1 MSIST
6 SLVLRVAALL
16 SLAQFASSVALPARC
31 GPIRCAASSA
41 PRRAAAAL
49 DRALIG
55 LEPSDGVVLVDVEN
69 VRGKSGFTLGHEELL
84 GEAARWAQHRNLHGR
99 VVLVVDHGART
110 AAYYL
115 RQLGLAV
122 AFSGRRQS
130 ADDMIA
136 KQVPYVQRQLARDV
150 CVVTGDV
157 GLKTRCQQ
165 KSVHGRSLSTVESAS
180 LLDAFDEAARTEEP
194 LPALAPLVARAPRAA
209 AAATAAARPAAW
221 RPRRRC
227 WRRSTARCRPAPS
240 CAPSR
245 ACSKRARARSGRS

>member
-1 MSIST
+1 MT
-6 SLVLRVAALL
+6 AQLVL
-16 SLAQFASSVALPARC
+16 SVALLRPPLF
-31 GPIRCAASSA
+31 G
-41 PRRAAAAL
+41 
-49 DRALIG
+49 RALEGQRRTAPAPVALAGRRRTAEG
-55 LEPSDGVVLVDVEN
+55 LEHSLASLRKTSGVVQIDVEN

-165 KSVHGRSLSTVESAS
+165 KSVHARSLSVSAS
-180 LLDAFDEAARTEEP
+180 SFCRAMSRNERPCLSRQAR
-194 LPALAPLVARAPRAA
+194 
-209 AAATAAARPAAW
+209 
-221 RPRRRC
+221 
-227 WRRSTARCRPAPS
+227 
-240 CAPSR
+240 
-245 ACSKRARARSGRS
+245 

>member
-1 MSIST
+1 MT
-6 SLVLRVAALL
+6 ASLVLRVALL
-16 SLAQFASSVALPARC
+16 LRSRNSPVRRRPRPLRPDPLR
-31 GPIRCAASSA
+31 RLLRAAPSG
-41 PRRAAAAL
+41 RRA
-49 DRALIG
+49 RPRLIG

-165 KSVHGRSLSTVESAS
+165 KSVHARSLSVVESAS

-194 LPALAPLVARAPRAA
+194 LPALAPLVAEGGEGGGDDGGGGGGG
-209 AAATAAARPAAW
+209 AAAR
-221 RPRRRC
+221 RRC
-227 WRRSTARCRPAPS
+227 SRRSTARCRRAPS

-245 ACSKRARARSGRS
+245 AC

>member
-1 MSIST
+1 MSISR
-6 SLVLRVAALL
+6 SLVLRVALLL

-41 PRRAAAAL
+41 PRRPAAAL

-180 LLDAFDEAARTEEP
+180 LLDAFGGAS
-194 LPALAPLVARAPRAA
+194 
-209 AAATAAARPAAW
+209 
-221 RPRRRC
+221 RRL
-227 WRRSTARCRPAPS
+227 
-240 CAPSR
+240 
-245 ACSKRARARSGRS
+245 